1 MAGVLHVFIE
11 TNWVVAY
18 GAPAHQKVPAAIDL
32 LKKANDGVIQ
42 LHLPSVCITECRRP
56 IREKFQVRSEAD
68 SVRRFLLWAK
78 QQNIINPK
86 TDEVVRQ
93 TLDRMESLIKSD
105 LDKLEDLLSGLQKET
120 GLEIFGMDE
129 EMLGRSAEL
138 SNLGLQPFDQA
149 ILACILVK
157 AETLRKTGIE
167 RFAFCEADSD
177 LQPWDRRGDSKEP
190 LVNLYDNLGIW
201 VYGDFLLEQPKMP
214 ENWPAAG

>member
-138 SNLGLQPFDQA
+138 SNLDYSPSIKLFS
-149 ILACILVK
+149 
-157 AETLRKTGIE
+157 R
-167 RFAFCEADSD
+167 AFS
-177 LQPWDRRGDSKEP
+177 
-190 LVNLYDNLGIW
+190 
-201 VYGDFLLEQPKMP
+201 
-214 ENWPAAG
+214 

>member
-129 EMLGRSAEL
+129 EMLAAVRNCRTWDYSPSIKL
-138 SNLGLQPFDQA
+138 FS
-149 ILACILVK
+149 
-157 AETLRKTGIE
+157 R
-167 RFAFCEADSD
+167 AFS
-177 LQPWDRRGDSKEP
+177 
-190 LVNLYDNLGIW
+190 
-201 VYGDFLLEQPKMP
+201 
-214 ENWPAAG
+214 

>member
-56 IREKFQVRSEAD
+56 LVKNSKSGPKLTACAD
-68 SVRRFLLWAK
+68 FFSRAK

-93 TLDRMESLIKSD
+93 TLDRMESLIK
-105 LDKLEDLLSGLQKET
+105 ERPRQT
-120 GLEIFGMDE
+120 GGPLIGSAKGDRIGNLWDGS
-129 EMLGRSAEL
+129 MLGRSAEL

-149 ILACILVK
+149 LSGVH
-157 AETLRKTGIE
+157 LRKGRNAPE
-167 RFAFCEADSD
+167 KLAFNGS
-177 LQPWDRRGDSKEP
+177 LSVRRIPTCS
-190 LVNLYDNLGIW
+190 LGI
-201 VYGDFLLEQPKMP
+201 GAATPKSL
-214 ENWPAAG
+214 